1 LVNYLLSVIRWVSF
15 RWKKFYHIPACRGKL
30 GDVFHVHEKMQF
42 LQKSSNTEVIMTKKI
57 LAVLAHP
64 DDESFG
70 LGGTLALYNQRGVE
84 TYYVCATRGEVGSA
98 DPEFMKGYKDTAEMR
113 TDELMRA
120 AKELGLKEVIFLGY
134 RDSGMP
140 GMEANQHPDAQ
151 INHPIEE
158 VAGKVVKH
166 IREIKPDIVITFDP
180 IGGYKHP
187 DHIHIHKATVMA
199 FANSDDRSFHPEA
212 GEPYKPQALYFQV
225 FPRGFLKAM
234 TRLMPLIG
242 KDPTKWGRNGDI
254 NLKELAEVDFPVHV
268 RLNIGSVSEI
278 KRKAGEQHASQGGIQ
293 MRRGL
298 MGFVNKVFG
307 EREDFMRAFPPVDTH
322 FKMKSDLFDI

>member
-1 LVNYLLSVIRWVSF
+1 
-15 RWKKFYHIPACRGKL
+15 
-30 GDVFHVHEKMQF
+30 
-42 LQKSSNTEVIMTKKI
+42 MTKKI

-70 LGGTLALYNQRGVE
+70 LGGTLALYQQRGYE
-84 TYYVCATRGEVGSA
+84 TYYVCATRGEAGTV
-98 DPEFMKGYKDTAEMR
+98 DEEHLKGFKDTAEMR

-140 GMEANQHPDAQ
+140 GMEANNHPNAQ

-166 IREIKPDIVITFDP
+166 IREIKPDVVITFDP

-187 DHIHIHKATVMA
+187 DHIHIHKATVLA
-199 FANSDDRSFHPEA
+199 FANADDENFHPES
-212 GEPYKPQALYFQV
+212 GEGFKPGALYFQV

-234 TRLMPLIG
+234 TRLMPLVG

-254 NLKELAEVDFPVHV
+254 NLKELAEVSFPVHV
-268 RLNIGSVSEI
+268 RVHTSSVSEI
-278 KRKAGEQHASQGGIQ
+278 KNKASIQHASQGGMQ

-298 MGFVNKVFG
+298 MGFVMRVFG
-307 EREDFMRAFPPVDTH
+307 EREDFMRAYPPVVDG
-322 FKMKSDLFDI
+322 FKRKYDLFDF

>member
-1 LVNYLLSVIRWVSF
+1 
-15 RWKKFYHIPACRGKL
+15 
-30 GDVFHVHEKMQF
+30 
-42 LQKSSNTEVIMTKKI
+42 MTKKI

-70 LGGTLALYNQRGVE
+70 LGGTLALYAQRGYE
-84 TYYVCATRGEVGSA
+84 TYYVCATRGEVGAA
-98 DPEFMKGYKDTAEMR
+98 DEEFMKGFKDTAEMR

-140 GMEANQHPDAQ
+140 GMEANQHPNAQ

-166 IREIKPDIVITFDP
+166 IRKIKPDVVITFDP

-187 DHIHIHKATVMA
+187 DHIHIHRATVMA
-199 FANSDDRSFHPEA
+199 FANSDDASFYPEA
-212 GEPYKPQALYFQV
+212 GEAYKPQALYFQV

-242 KDPTKWGRNGDI
+242 RDPTKFGRNGDI

-268 RLNIGSVSEI
+268 RVHTRSVSEI
-278 KRKAGEQHASQGGIQ
+278 KTRASAQHASQGGIQ

-298 MGFVNKVFG
+298 MGFITRLFG
-307 EREDFMRAFPPVDTH
+307 EREDFMQAYPPVEGD
-322 FKMKSDLFDI
+322 FKRKSDLFEGI

>member
-1 LVNYLLSVIRWVSF
+1 
-15 RWKKFYHIPACRGKL
+15 
-30 GDVFHVHEKMQF
+30 
-42 LQKSSNTEVIMTKKI
+42 MTKKI

-70 LGGTLALYNQRGVE
+70 LGGTLALYAQRGYE
-84 TYYVCATRGEVGSA
+84 TYYVCATRGEAGSA
-98 DPEFMKGYKDTAEMR
+98 DEVFLKGFKDTAEMR
-113 TDELMRA
+113 TDELTRA
-120 AKELGLKEVIFLGY
+120 AKHLGLKEVFFLGY

-158 VAGKVVKH
+158 VAGKVVKY
-166 IREIKPDIVITFDP
+166 IRSLKPDVVITFDP

-199 FANSDDRSFHPEA
+199 FANSDDASFYPEA
-212 GEPYKPQALYFQV
+212 GDPFKPQALYFQV
-225 FPRGFLKAM
+225 FPRGFLKWI

-268 RLNIGSVSEI
+268 RLNTRSVDEA
-278 KRKAGEQHASQGGIQ
+278 KRLASAAHASQGGIG
-293 MRRGL
+293 MRKGL
-298 MGFVNKVFG
+298 MGFITKVFG
-307 EREDFMRAFPPVDTH
+307 DSEDFMRAYPPVVEAHTR
-322 FKMKSDLFDI
+322 KRDLFDGI